1 MVTVYTNPSC
11 VQCDMTKKFLD
22 KNEINYK
29 VVDLSQ
35 DQESLDMVLGL
46 GFSAAPVVIA
56 GDDKWAG
63 FKLDRLQ
70 TLVV

>member
-1 MVTVYTNPSC
+1 
-11 VQCDMTKKFLD
+11 MTKKFLD

-56 GDDKWAG
+56 GDSKWAG
-63 FKLDRLQ
+63 FKLDRLK

>member
-22 KNEINYK
+22 NNEINYK

-35 DQESLDMVLGL
+35 DQASLDMVLGL

-56 GDDKWAG
+56 GESKWAG
-63 FKLDRLQ
+63 FKLDRLKA
-70 TLVV
+70 LVV

>member
-22 KNEINYK
+22 KNSVEYK

-35 DQESLDMVLGL
+35 DKESLDMVLGL

-56 GDDKWAG
+56 GDKSWAG
-63 FKLDRLQ
+63 FKLDHLN
-70 TLVV
+70 TLVA

>member
-22 KNEINYK
+22 KNSVEYK

-35 DQESLDMVLGL
+35 DKASLDMVIGL
-46 GFSAAPVVIA
+46 GFSAAPVVFA
-56 GDDKWAG
+56 GEKKWAG
-63 FKLDRLQ
+63 FKLDHLN
-70 TLVV
+70 TLVA